1 MFLSTTLQRPGSTM
15 GSALYVFPIFHQI
28 VQAHGDRIE
37 VRTREVEYSEFSV
50 TLPVRRAG

>member
-1 MFLSTTLQRPGSTM
+1 M
-15 GSALYVFPIFHQI
+15 GSALYVFPIFHQT